1 MSPKRFEEP
10 VPRRDI
16 LGSFA
21 LGTFFL
27 SIGTAVLGILRLPK
41 PGVLPESA
49 SRFKVG
55 FPDEFPMDSHRSIEK
70 RHVRVFRDDLGFFAI
85 SSICSHLGCIVSEEG
100 DAESFTCPCHGSKF
114 DSEGEVLSGPAPRGL
129 AWLEMSLA
137 ADGSLMVDT
146 AKSVSPGTRF
156 NV

>member
-1 MSPKRFEEP
+1 MSPRRFDEP

-16 LGSFA
+16 LGGFA
-21 LGTFFL
+21 LGSFFMTV
-27 SIGTAVLGILRLPK
+27 GTAVLGILRLPK
-41 PGVLPESA
+41 PGVFPESA

-55 FPDEFPMDSHRSIEK
+55 FPEDFPPDSHRNIEA
-70 RHVRVFRDDLGFFAI
+70 RGVRVFRDDLGFFAI

-100 DAESFTCPCHGSKF
+100 SAESFTCPCHGSRF
-114 DSEGEVLSGPAPRGL
+114 DEQGRVLSGPAPRGL

-146 AKSVSPGTRF
+146 AKTVSPGTRF